1 MKSLE
6 QYSIKFKG
14 LKDGIHVFDYEVDD
28 RFFENFEESEVQK
41 ADVSL
46 QLTLNKRPQYL
57 EFDFDLVGTINVQ
70 CDRCLDYF
78 DQPIE
83 YQGKLYV
90 KFVSEATEVHDE
102 TSELVVIPQG
112 ESELNIA
119 QYIYEFIILSLPY
132 QRVHPDD
139 ENGES
144 MCNDE
149 MLRRLEDYEIDESE
163 NSIDPRWEKLKSI
176 TNRNSK

>member
-1 MKSLE
+1 MKSLKE
-6 QYSIKFKG
+6 YSIKFKG
-14 LKDGIHVFDYEVDD
+14 LKDGIHVFNYEVDD
-28 RFFENFEESEVQK
+28 RFFEKFEKSEVEK
-41 ADVSL
+41 ADITIK
-46 QLTLNKRPQYL
+46 LTLNKRPQYL
-57 EFDFDLVGTINVQ
+57 ELDFDLAGIVNVQ

-78 DQPIE
+78 NLPIE
-83 YQGKLYV
+83 YQGRLYV

-102 TSELVVIPQG
+102 TSDMVVMSQG

-144 MCNDE
+144 MCNEE
-149 MLRRLEDYEIDESE
+149 MLKRLEDYEIDESD

-176 TNRNSK
+176 KNRKSK